1 MKHLAITLVAGGML
15 ASSPLAQAEFSA
27 NVALTTDYVFRGI
40 SQTGEDPALQGGF
53 DFKHASGFYAGVW
66 GSNVKFTPAVD
77 DATLETDLYAG
88 FAGTLLGDSG
98 LGWDVG
104 AIYYA
109 YPGSESDANLDYWEA
124 KVALTYAFK
133 GVALEPSVGL
143 AAYYSPEFTGET
155 GDATYVVGSLNLA
168 LPQDFGL
175 SLHVGQQ
182 NIDET
187 VPDSY
192 VEYGVGVSKQ
202 VAGFG
207 LALNYYGT
215 NDDGEDLAG
224 KLADDRVVFSV
235 SRSF

>member
-1 MKHLAITLVAGGML
+1 MKYLAITLVTGGML
-15 ASSPLAQAEFSA
+15 ASSPLALADFSA

-66 GSNVKFTPAVD
+66 GSNVEFAPAVD
-77 DATLETDLYAG
+77 DASLEIDYYAG
-88 FAGTLLGDSG
+88 ITGEVGGG

-104 AIYYA
+104 AIYYS
-109 YPGSESDANLDYWEA
+109 YPGSADAADLDYWEA
-124 KVALTYAFK
+124 KGALNYAFK
-133 GVALEPSVGL
+133 GVALEPSVAL
-143 AAYYSPEFTGET
+143 ALYYSPEFTGET
-155 GDATYVVGSLNLA
+155 GDATYVVGSLNLT

-192 VEYGVGVSKQ
+192 IEYGVGVSKQ

-224 KLADDRVVFSV
+224 ELADDRVVFSV

>member
-1 MKHLAITLVAGGML
+1 MKHLAMTFVAGSML
-15 ASSPLAQAEFSA
+15 ACSPLVLADVSA
-27 NVALTTDYVFRGI
+27 NVAFTSDYVFRGI
-40 SQTGEDPALQGGF
+40 SQTGEDPAIQGGF

-66 GSNVKFTPAVD
+66 GSNVKFNPAVD
-77 DATLETDLYAG
+77 DASLETDLYAG
-88 FAGTLLGDSG
+88 FAGTLGDSG

-109 YPGSESDANLDYWEA
+109 YPGSKSDANLDYWEA
-124 KVALTYAFK
+124 KGALNYAFK

-143 AAYYSPEFTGET
+143 ALYYSPEFTGKT
-155 GDATYVVGSLNLA
+155 GDATYVVGSLNLS

-175 SLHVGQQ
+175 SMHIGQQ
-182 NIDET
+182 SIDKT

-192 VEYGVGVSKQ
+192 IEYGVGISKQ

-215 NDDGEDLAG
+215 NDNGKDLASD
-224 KLADDRVVFSV
+224 LADDRVVFSA